1 MIYTI
6 TLNPALDREMTVS
19 NILLNQ
25 VLRASEVRIDIGG
38 KGFNVSR
45 ALLALGMESIAIGF
59 IGGTV
64 GEQLASGLA
73 GLGINTEL
81 IRISSETRTNLSVVD
96 EQHQNH
102 LKINESGPQVSQAEA
117 EAMLKKI
124 SELAR
129 KNDWWILSGSTPP
142 GIPEGY
148 VSEIVRRI
156 RIANAFAVVDMDG
169 ECLQEACKAGALLV
183 KPNAPEAS
191 ELAGIEISSMA
202 TAVAA
207 LKSIHRLGARQVAI
221 SLGKVGAVYYD
232 GVATWCA
239 IPPAIC
245 ERNPIGAGDAM
256 LAGMVYGLQRQLTE
270 DNILRW
276 GVACGAAVAS
286 LDGTA
291 VGTLE
296 QVSALSPLVQVF
308 LYPNKPG
315 LSHKGMEL

>member
-156 RIANAFAVVDMDG
+156 RIGTHSQWWIWMENVY
-169 ECLQEACKAGALLV
+169 KKRV
-183 KPNAPEAS
+183 KRE
-191 ELAGIEISSMA
+191 
-202 TAVAA
+202 
-207 LKSIHRLGARQVAI
+207 HC
-221 SLGKVGAVYYD
+221 
-232 GVATWCA
+232 W
-239 IPPAIC
+239 
-245 ERNPIGAGDAM
+245 
-256 LAGMVYGLQRQLTE
+256 
-270 DNILRW
+270 
-276 GVACGAAVAS
+276 
-286 LDGTA
+286 
-291 VGTLE
+291 
-296 QVSALSPLVQVF
+296 
-308 LYPNKPG
+308 
-315 LSHKGMEL
+315 